1 MAIRETLST
10 LKFAERAKKI
20 KNKAVV
26 NEESNDKY
34 FQKKYNDLVKEM
46 ELMKQGYIPA
56 ALSDPVAPSDD
67 YPQDFQKLSIL
78 MESV

>member
-46 ELMKQGYIPA
+46 ELMKQG
-56 ALSDPVAPSDD
+56 
-67 YPQDFQKLSIL
+67 
-78 MESV
+78 